1 MAGVNITLFDGRL
14 ISRCLMALMMAV
26 RFNSHHQ
33 LNTHTHTQHHAHN
46 VTHSTLIAVPG
57 VCATHTHTNTH
68 SPPLLQSLESVL
80 HTFGLLPA
88 NRYGAGPVI
97 HTHTHTH
104 THAHTHTHTS
114 YAQCYT
120 LHPYC
125 SPWSLCY
132 THLACYLQAATVLG
146 LPHSQRHTHRWR
158 PLSKSCGQT
167 TEMWC
172 PHSTQVC
179 VAVCVYVCLCACMS
193 TCRCE
198 CVYVCV
204 HANMR
209 ACVFVFV
216 CVCLC
221 TCVCV

>member
-33 LNTHTHTQHHAHN
+33 LNTHTHT
-46 VTHSTLIAVPG
+46 TPCT
-57 VCATHTHTNTH
+57 
-68 SPPLLQSLESVL
+68 
-80 HTFGLLPA
+80 
-88 NRYGAGPVI
+88 
-97 HTHTHTH
+97 
-104 THAHTHTHTS
+104 
-114 YAQCYT
+114 QCYT